1 MLQDAELKPQFVV
14 SGSPN
19 ISTELVGALDDLRE
33 AYSAFDSTFKDE
45 FQAILI
51 TSSPD
56 TLDSRSIAIRVLAD
70 MGSIYD
76 IFTKY
81 AEYRTKI
88 SLGEAAR
95 KATGLE
101 AQKEPLS
108 LSLLVQYLS

>member
-1 MLQDAELKPQFVV
+1 MLQDTELKPQFIV

-19 ISTELVGALDDLRE
+19 IPTELVAALNDLE
-33 AYSAFDSTFKDE
+33 EVYSAFDSTLKDE
-45 FQAILI
+45 FQSMLI

-56 TLDSRSIAIRVLAD
+56 TLDSRSIATLVLAD
-70 MGSIYD
+70 MHSIYD

-81 AEYRTKI
+81 VEYRTNI
-88 SLGEAAR
+88 SLGDAAR

-101 AQKEPLS
+101 VQKEPLS